1 MAADYLHGVE
11 QYFLENLDRPIEV
24 LAASTIGLVATAD
37 DADPLV
43 FPLNVPTLCNSD
55 KLIAKAGTT
64 GTLRNALKDIYRQ
77 TGAIVAVVR
86 VAEPDPLDV
95 ADDESELLANV
106 VGTVDNETGQYTGL
120 KALLA
125 AESLVGVR
133 PRLIIAPE
141 FSHLTGIGAEMEAV
155 AKKLNAIPIIDGSQ
169 GGYSAVIA
177 EGALYQE
184 AFFVNCGVKLLD
196 DITGEVVTRKASATV
211 AGHIVRVDN
220 EEGYWHSPSS
230 RKIFGILGTDEVI
243 DHAIGSTTSK
253 ANLYNSQNVTTI
265 VNQQG
270 GWYLYGNRLANGVMI
285 PHQRIRYIVGDS
297 ILYAH
302 QELLDRNVTKG
313 YVDGVKNRVN
323 KLIRRLKSR
332 EVISGGECW
341 VDKELN
347 TAAIGTAQVYWDYD
361 LGFYDVAERMTFRQ
375 HVSTAYNEAI
385 FE

>member
-55 KLIAKAGTT
+55 KMIAKAGKL
-64 GTLRNALKDIYRQ
+64 GTLANALKDIYRQ
-77 TGAIVAVVR
+77 TGAVVVVVR
-86 VAEPDPLDV
+86 VDTAETPEAQR
-95 ADDESELLANV
+95 ADIIGS
-106 VGTVDNETGQYTGL
+106 VDNETGQYTGL

-169 GGYSAVIA
+169 TGYTAVIA
-177 EGALYQE
+177 ERALYQE
-184 AFFVNCGVKLLD
+184 ALFVNCGVKLLD
-196 DITGEVVTRKASATV
+196 DVTGQVVTRKASATV

-253 ANLYNSQNVTTI
+253 ANLYNSKNVTVI

-270 GWYLYGNRLANGVMI
+270 GWFLFGNRLANGVML

-347 TAAIGTAQVYWDYD
+347 VAAIGTGQVYWDYD
-361 LGFYDVAERMTFRQ
+361 LGFFDVAERMTFRQ
-375 HVSTAYNEAI
+375 HVTTRYNEAI

>member
-11 QYFLENLDRPIEV
+11 QFYIDNAGRPIEV
-24 LAASTIGLVATAD
+24 LAASTIGLIATGT
-37 DADPLV
+37 DADATV
-43 FPLNVPTLCNSD
+43 FPLNVPVLCNSE
-55 KLIAKAGTT
+55 KLIAKAGTS
-64 GTLRNALKDIYRQ
+64 GTLRLALEDIYRQ
-77 TGAIVAVVR
+77 IGAVVVVVR
-86 VAEPDPLDV
+86 VAEAVDLDPV
-95 ADDESELLANV
+95 EQEKKQIANV
-106 VGTVDNETGQYTGL
+106 IGRQDNESGEYTGL

-141 FSHLTGIGAEMEAV
+141 FSHLTGVGAEMEV
-155 AKKLNAIPIIDGSQ
+155 IGKKLSAIPIIDGSES
-169 GGYSAVIA
+169 GFSEVLD
-177 EGALYQE
+177 ECELYDE
-184 AFFVNCGVKLLD
+184 VLFVNCGIKVLD
-196 DITGEVVTRKASATV
+196 ENGDVVTRKASATV

-230 RKIFGILGTDEVI
+230 RKIYGILGTSELI

-253 ANLYNSQNVTTI
+253 ANLYNGSNITVI
-265 VNQQG
+265 VQQQG
-270 GWYLYGNRLANGVMI
+270 GFYLYGNRLANGVML

-302 QELLDRNVTKG
+302 QELVDRNITKG

-323 KLIRRLKSR
+323 KLLRRLLTR
-332 EVISGGECW
+332 EVIAGGECW

-347 TAAIGTAQVYWDYD
+347 VEAIGTAQVYWDYD
-361 LGFYDVAERMTFRQ
+361 LGFFDIAERMTFRQ
-375 HVSTAYNEAI
+375 HVTDRYNEAV

>member
-1 MAADYLHGVE
+1 MADYLHGVE

-24 LAASTIGLVATAD
+24 LAASTIGLIATAD
-37 DADPLV
+37 DADAAA
-43 FPLNVPTLCNSD
+43 FP
-55 KLIAKAGTT
+55 LIAKAGTL
-64 GTLRNALKDIYRQ
+64 GTLRNALMDIYRQ
-77 TGAIVAVVR
+77 TGAVVVVVR
-86 VAEPDPLDV
+86 VPTAETPELQT
-95 ADDESELLANV
+95 ADII
-106 VGTVDNETGQYTGL
+106 GTVDNETGQYTGL

-184 AFFVNCGVKLLD
+184 AYFVNCGVKLLD
-196 DITGEVVTRKASATV
+196 DVTGEVVTRKASATV

-270 GWYLYGNRLANGVMI
+270 GWYLYGNRLANGVML
-285 PHQRIRYIVGDS
+285 PH
-297 ILYAH
+297 H
-302 QELLDRNVTKG
+302 
-313 YVDGVKNRVN
+313 KN
-323 KLIRRLKSR
+323 
-332 EVISGGECW
+332 C
-341 VDKELN
+341 
-347 TAAIGTAQVYWDYD
+347 
-361 LGFYDVAERMTFRQ
+361 
-375 HVSTAYNEAI
+375 STATSRRAMSTA
-385 FE
+385 